1 MATENKIQA
10 LDLELLK
17 DEVNREEYAAMVKL
31 LGRARTAQ
39 ELLEKQIAESELKM
53 LILKS
58 QVRRQRA
65 LLKAIT
71 SRPEFID

>member
-1 MATENKIQA
+1 MNNDKIQA

-17 DEVNREEYAAMVKL
+17 DEVNREEYTAMVKL

-53 LILKS
+53 LICKS

-65 LLKAIT
+65 LLKAIA
-71 SRPEFID
+71 SRPELID